1 MSRNN
6 MRGNKNQDSFWA
18 KSVPVFNRRV
28 FLTRNPVDTYVS
40 INGNFSC
47 DKQGTLEEKMRLS
60 DEVLGELLQEKGRHN
75 STVFMEDMFE
85 RPEHLS
91 QVLQSVGLPAFD
103 STIVGNCG
111 GKTKKAY
118 KVSNQNTLKSIYPE
132 LVGANKLGDIHCKKG
147 SPSHQ
152 SKHKKWLSCGRCA
165 RCSLTTARRM
175 VYWRTTWHPCI
186 TFSLIR
192 TSTTCVGQS
201 CGSSRATPLEFPQIK
216 PLEFT

>member
-6 MRGNKNQDSFWA
+6 MRGNKTQDSFWA

-91 QVLQSVGLPAFD
+91 QVLQSVGLLAFN
-103 STIVGNCG
+103 STV
-111 GKTKKAY
+111 
-118 KVSNQNTLKSIYPE
+118 VE
-132 LVGANKLGDIHCKKG
+132 KLWEQKQEGLQG
-147 SPSHQ
+147 
-152 SKHKKWLSCGRCA
+152 
-165 RCSLTTARRM
+165 
-175 VYWRTTWHPCI
+175 V
-186 TFSLIR
+186 
-192 TSTTCVGQS
+192 
-201 CGSSRATPLEFPQIK
+201 
-216 PLEFT
+216 